1 MGYLFGNN
9 FMEIKGGRQ
18 TKNRES
24 ANNSGKKVAEKN

>member
-18 TKNRES
+18 TKNRDN
-24 ANNSGKKVAEKN
+24 AKNSGKQNNLF